1 MKKNRL
7 SLLAVS
13 TLMLA
18 SFGCTNANT
27 MSESSDTT
35 AEVSAEVEVTE
46 VEVTIATTTEE
57 ETSSEAE
64 TETTEEETTETETT
78 EEDTTE
84 NEETSEDESTEGE
97 SSEGETT
104 VIEVTSEVESSEE
117 PTTEEAST
125 EETTEAAAGSIA
137 IDEQH
142 FPNNVFRKYVSLKL
156 DPNNDG
162 VLDEAEILAVKEI
175 RLNND
180 DNKLWEA
187 SDLSGVEYF
196 TALQVLSC
204 PVYEITWLDVSK
216 NTELVELD
224 CSSTKLT
231 ELDVTH
237 NPALKSLAIDFTYIS
252 DLNLSNNPEL
262 EVLTLGGTAV
272 SAIDLSHNPKLK
284 ALDISYTPIRA
295 FDFAPLQSLEEITA
309 MGTVMPQID
318 ISKNTALKMIIVSVC
333 DLESLDISNN
343 PNLEEVVV
351 TPTMVVTGAEGREN
365 IITRIDPTK
374 PQFREDGTVEVVKL
388 ADGRY
393 TWAPQ
398 ENGQENWTKNRAKV
412 EDGYLNLYGPCFLSL
427 YDENGNY
434 VSGEFSTR
442 SIAKLPMAKNANLI
456 WFTFVEENADMIN
469 QSLSQDPPLLKVYIT
484 VKGGVVFELEV
495 TG

>member
-64 TETTEEETTETETT
+64 TETTEEETTSEVETTETETT
-78 EEDTTE
+78 EEDT
-84 NEETSEDESTEGE
+84 
-97 SSEGETT
+97 
-104 VIEVTSEVESSEE
+104 
-117 PTTEEAST
+117 A

>member
-1 MKKNRL
+1 MKKRW
-7 SLLAVS
+7 SLLAAS
-13 TLMLA
+13 ALMMA

-27 MSESSDTT
+27 ISETSDT
-35 AEVSAEVEVTE
+35 AADVSV
-46 VEVTIATTTEE
+46 IATSEDADITKEAVSTE
-57 ETSSEAE
+57 A
-64 TETTEEETTETETT
+64 ETTEEETTSAAETE
-78 EEDTTE
+78 D
-84 NEETSEDESTEGE
+84 
-97 SSEGETT
+97 
-104 VIEVTSEVESSEE
+104 TSEVETSEFEDTSEAETAEE
-117 PTTEEAST
+117 PTTEVAST
-125 EETTEAAAGSIA
+125 EEMTEATSTEESTEVATTGIA
-137 IDEQH
+137 IDEEH
-142 FPNNVFRKYVSLKL
+142 FPNNVFRKYVSLYL
-156 DPNNDG
+156 DPNGDG

-204 PVYEITWLDVSK
+204 PVYEITWLNVSQ

-237 NPALKSLAIDFTYIS
+237 NPALKSLELDFTYIS

-318 ISKNTALKMIIVSVC
+318 ISKNTALRMIVVSVC

-343 PNLEEVVV
+343 PNLEEVIV

-484 VKGGVVFELEV
+484 VKGGVVVELEV